1 MAFSNRLLQS
11 LSPGSRTSFL
21 GRLQGVALPVGTVL
35 YEAGETPQYAYF
47 ITSGIAS
54 VVAEMED
61 GGGVEVGLFGC
72 ESLPG
77 SIRLLGAQ
85 SGTTRCFM
93 QVAGSGMR
101 IGMQQLQD
109 EFHRNPELHARIL
122 QHVQYEALTLAQL
135 SACNRLHELEERLA
149 RWLLMVSDRIESDEI
164 TLTQD
169 FLAKMLG
176 TRRSSVTVG
185 AGTLQR
191 AGLIDYRRGSVR
203 ILDHANLEEAA
214 CECYPTMRRLHRE
227 LYQDPIIG

>member
-1 MAFSNRLLQS
+1 MAK
-11 LSPGSRTSFL
+11 
-21 GRLQGVALPVGTVL
+21 LQGVPLPVGTVL
-35 YEAGETPQYAYF
+35 YEAGEMPQYAYF

-61 GGGVEVGLFGC
+61 GSGVEVGLFGC

-85 SGTTRCFM
+85 TGTTRCFM

-101 IGMQQLQD
+101 ISMQQLQD
-109 EFHRNPELHARIL
+109 KFHGNPELHARVL

-135 SACNRLHELEERLA
+135 SACNRLHEVEERLA
-149 RWLLMVSDRIESDEI
+149 RWLLMVSDRIESDCI

-191 AGLIDYRRGSVR
+191 AGLIECSRGNVK
-203 ILDHANLEEAA
+203 ILDRANLEDAA
-214 CECYPTMRRLHRE
+214 CECYPTMRRLHHE
-227 LYQDPIIG
+227 LYQDTVTG